1 MRIYFVN
8 MPRKPQAQKVQPQ
21 KVVAHE
27 KMSLNE
33 LRAMAETR
41 GIMWGGLGIQQLV
54 KKINKYN

>member
-1 MRIYFVN
+1 
-8 MPRKPQAQKVQPQ
+8 MPRKPQAQKAQPQ